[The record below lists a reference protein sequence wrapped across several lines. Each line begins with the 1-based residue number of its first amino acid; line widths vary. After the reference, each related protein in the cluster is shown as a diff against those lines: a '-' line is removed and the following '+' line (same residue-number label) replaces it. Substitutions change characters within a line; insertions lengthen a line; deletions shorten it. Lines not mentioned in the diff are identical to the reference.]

1 MQRFLLAS
9 LLALIVGCSTDKPW
23 VEPRTKPVADYAE
36 SGLIRLRKLPVL
48 LEVESPDLAMVN
60 EKGLFGGVSVAGRFP
75 VRDVMRHECEN
86 FISSNFRPAAAYQNR
101 YVVLRITMSR
111 VLLMQKWSEVVSE
124 LAYKVELIG

>member
-48 LEVESPDLAMVN
+48 LEIESPDLAMIN

-75 VRDVMRHECEN
+75 VREVMRHECES
-86 FISSNFRPAAAYQNR
+86 FISSN
-101 YVVLRITMSR
+101 
-111 VLLMQKWSEVVSE
+111 
-124 LAYKVELIG
+124 